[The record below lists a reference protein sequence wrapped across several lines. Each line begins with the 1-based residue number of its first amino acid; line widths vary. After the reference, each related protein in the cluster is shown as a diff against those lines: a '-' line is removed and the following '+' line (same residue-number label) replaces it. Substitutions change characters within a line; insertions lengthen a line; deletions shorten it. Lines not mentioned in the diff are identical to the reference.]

1 MNRVLVTGGAGTV
14 GAAVVRRLLSDP
26 DYEVR
31 VSDPREAPTWMRE
44 GCEVHRGDLRTLGEA
59 RKAIAGCSHVI
70 HLAALTDEGARPH
83 TLVEV
88 NNALYNAVVRAA
100 LDEDVARFVYGS
112 SSAAV
117 RLPESA
123 YGFSKLTGE
132 VYCRTAHEEHGLPFT
147 ICRPWDIY
155 GPGEPFD
162 VLRRA
167 QVVMRPLPLPGADA
181 EPRWPLHVDDAAAGI
196 VAALSHPEAL
206 NEERLRGRAGGA
218 GRAGAAVLG
227 GVRERPDGPRA
238 ARGHG
243 VGRRPPGG
251 RQDALAARVG
261 AGRRAAR
268 GAGGDAPGASRA
280 GPDPDLSAALGVPS
294 QPA

>member
-206 NEERLRGRAGGA
+206 NEELDFAGEQVALAELARLCWEACGNDPKDLELRAGTASGDGHPEVVRTRSLLEWEPDVELREGLA
-218 GRAGAAVLG
+218 GMLQ
-227 GVRERPDGPRA
+227 GPRE
-238 ARGHG
+238 
-243 VGRRPPGG
+243 
-251 RQDALAARVG
+251 QDPIRT
-261 AGRRAAR
+261 
-268 GAGGDAPGASRA
+268 
-280 GPDPDLSAALGVPS
+280 
-294 QPA
+294 